1 MEILI
6 FCFAVV
12 LEIAFAIYC
21 LITKHN
27 HQKLRNWARIAIFA
41 VFTTLT
47 LTSIIM
53 WSFRWVLLAILLFI
67 PAVFSVVS
75 LLRNKTTT
83 KAYKSTRIVRKA
95 IVMILTL
102 MLALA
107 PALVFPQYKPLKVT
121 GEYKV
126 ATATYTYVDNNRIEE
141 FNDTG
146 KNRFVNVEF
155 WYPEHGNG
163 SFPLLVFSHGAYGIK
178 SSNASTFTEL
188 ASHGYIVVS
197 IDHPYHSFYTI
208 SEDGTMVMINKE
220 FYQEVNNANKDGIY
234 TVEQFYGLFQK
245 WMKLR
250 TDDMNF
256 VIDTILQKTK
266 SDPNPLYKQINTD
279 KIGVFGHSMG
289 GAASIWLGRERG
301 DVRAVVN
308 IDAPMFSELNYD
320 KKTNDLVASGQPYT
334 TPVLNIYSDD
344 VWKQL
349 DNQPSVYVANK
360 VADQHFSEM
369 YTVHFQGAKHLS
381 LTDLPLFSP
390 LLANMLQGGTADID
404 THYCIETE
412 NQIILNFFDYVLKGE
427 GTFTPKATYGLK

>member
-1 MEILI
+1 MGMLVLSIALI
-6 FCFAVV
+6 IEMV
-12 LEIAFAIYC
+12 LAIYC

-27 HQKLRNWARIAIFA
+27 HQKLRNWVRMAIFA
-41 VFTTLT
+41 VFITLT

-53 WSFRWVLLAILLFI
+53 WSFRWVLLAILLFL
-67 PAVFSVVS
+67 PAVIGAVS

-83 KAYKSTRIVRKA
+83 QAYKGTRIVRKA
-95 IVMILTL
+95 IVMIFTL

-155 WYPEHGNG
+155 WYPVHGNG

-197 IDHPYHSFYTI
+197 IDHPYHSFYTT
-208 SEDGTMVMINKE
+208 SKDGTTVTINKE
-220 FYQEVNNANKDGIY
+220 YYQEVSNANKDGIY
-234 TVEQFYGLFQK
+234 TIEQVYGLIQK

-256 VIDTILQKTK
+256 VIDMILQKSK

-289 GAASIWLGRERG
+289 GAASIGLGRERD
-301 DVRAVVN
+301 DVHAVVN

-320 KKTNDLVASGQPYT
+320 KKTDDLVASGKPYT

-349 DNQPSVYVANK
+349 DNQPSVYAANK
-360 VADQHFSEM
+360 VADRNFSEM

-390 LLANMLQGGTADID
+390 LLANMLQGGKADID
-404 THYCIETE
+404 SHYCIETE
-412 NQIILNFFDYVLKGE
+412 NQIILNFFDHVLKGT
-427 GTFTPKATYGLK
+427 GPFTPKATYGLK